1 METRVYGD
9 LNAEGLEVVCRAERY
24 FVRYDAGAHQMA
36 WREDE
41 ITLDEFNRLRVNRTE
56 EYEVIIEL
64 QRRIRSQGNDPNCQN
79 WVPSQ
84 HAL

>member
-9 LNAEGLEVVCRAERY
+9 INTGGLEVVCRSDRY

-41 ITLDEFNRLRVNRTE
+41 ITVDEFKRLCASRAD
-56 EYEVIIEL
+56 EYEVIIGL
-64 QRRIRSQGNDPNCQN
+64 QRRLRSQGKDPNCQN
-79 WVPSQ
+79 WVPQ

>member
-1 METRVYGD
+1 MEIRVYGD
-9 LNAEGLEVVCRAERY
+9 INAEGLEVVCRSDRY

-41 ITLDEFNRLRVNRTE
+41 ITADEFKRLSASRSN
-56 EYEVIIEL
+56 EYEVIVGL
-64 QRRIRSQGNDPNCQN
+64 QQRLRNQGEDPNCQN
-79 WVPSQ
+79 WGPLQ